1 MIKSRI
7 PERLLDRVERRMKA
21 LLIINGQNIPD
32 SEMKYLS
39 KDSLESIQK
48 IAPNAF
54 LFDLNKSAHALAAV
68 QEYVGKIT
76 NTYHIFYFK
85 DGVDVFKF
93 PVER

>member
-54 LFDLNKSAHALAAV
+54 LF
-68 QEYVGKIT
+68 
-76 NTYHIFYFK
+76 
-85 DGVDVFKF
+85 
-93 PVER
+93 